1 MTERRRAAWRAIR
14 ADVLAVAAVVNWGLR
29 YGLTKLAFAEWPA
42 LPFTGTRFLAMAA
55 IAAAVLARQGRLGVV
70 LGLDRAR
77 FAVAGLFGFTLYQ
90 LGFTLGLERTSA
102 FASTLLLTT
111 IPLFSLLF
119 LRVAGLEPVR
129 PAQWAGVAL
138 AACGIVLFVVAKPGG
153 PRLAEARWGDLLSL
167 GAAASFALYGIVTR
181 PLTSR
186 YPPSTVLAGSLLPG
200 SLPLLPFALGASP
213 VELWRSI
220 GPGGWAIWA
229 YSVVFPVYLG
239 YTWWTGAI
247 AARGVGAIAPYVL
260 LVPVVGGLFALV
272 GLGERFTLLET
283 LGAALTLLGLAVG
296 RGWLG
301 RPRPLPGAGG
311 RIGYAKEGT

>member
-1 MTERRRAAWRAIR
+1 MTEQRRAAWRAIR
-14 ADVLAVAAVVNWGLR
+14 ADVLAVSAVVNWGLS
-29 YGLTKLAFAEWPA
+29 YGLTKLAFAEWRP
-42 LPFTGTRFLAMAA
+42 LPFTGSRFLAMAA
-55 IAAAVLARQGRLGVV
+55 IAAAVLARQGRLSVV
-70 LGLDRAR
+70 IGPDRRR
-77 FAVAGLFGFTLYQ
+77 FALAGLSGFTLYQ

-102 FASTLLLTT
+102 FSSALLLTT

-129 PAQWAGVAL
+129 PSQWAGVGL
-138 AACGIVLFVVAKPGG
+138 AACGIVLFVTATGG

-167 GAAASFALYGIVTR
+167 GAAASFAVYGILTR

-186 YPPSTVLAGSLLPG
+186 YPPSTVLAGSLLLG
-200 SLPLLPFALGASP
+200 SLPLLPFAFGVSAS
-213 VELWRSI
+213 ELRSI

-260 LVPVVGGLFALV
+260 LVPVIGGLFALV
-272 GLGERFTLLET
+272 GLGERFTLPKT
-283 LGAALTLLGLAVG
+283 TGAVLTLLGLAVG
-296 RGWLG
+296 RGWLAP
-301 RPRPLPGAGG
+301 PRAVPGDGG
-311 RIGYAKEGT
+311 RIGDVKEES